1 MRGAILPLIL
11 LTIAGIVF
19 FVGVNYVING
29 PIEEK
34 VISQNGQDV
43 ITINGGI
50 NSLNT
55 KKAELVEALNKASEL
70 RQKLDALEKNYQ
82 GFDQADLD
90 RLNKLL
96 PDNVDNVQLII
107 DTNNIAQLHNMKI
120 KGARIATAAEKE
132 ATGGRPADVKTKTR
146 AIERSA
152 VPEQG
157 VLTFSFSV
165 TGPYKEFLL
174 FLSDL
179 QSSLRVVDLGSLT
192 FSSDEKEAYTY
203 NVEIKTYWLK

>member
-1 MRGAILPLIL
+1 MRGALLPVSLLIV
-11 LTIAGIVF
+11 AGIIF
-19 FVGVNYVING
+19 FGGMNYIVNA

-34 VISQNGQDV
+34 IVAQNGQDTLV
-43 ITINGGI
+43 INGGI
-50 NSLNT
+50 NTLNS
-55 KKAELVEALNKASEL
+55 KKAELVEALTKAAEL
-70 RQKLDALEKNYQ
+70 RDKLDTLEKNYQ
-82 GFDQADLD
+82 GFDEADLD
-90 RLNKLL
+90 RLSKML

-120 KGARIATAAEKE
+120 KGAKIATAAEKE
-132 ATGGRPADVKTKTR
+132 ATGGKPADTKIQTK

-152 VPEQG
+152 IPEQG

-165 TGPYKEFLL
+165 TGPYSEFLM
-174 FLSDL
+174 FLADL
-179 QSSLRVVDLGSLT
+179 QSSLRVVDLATMS

>member
-1 MRGAILPLIL
+1 MRNAILPLSL
-11 LTIAGIVF
+11 LVIAGIIF
-19 FVGVNYVING
+19 FSGMNYVVNA
-29 PIEEK
+29 PAEEK
-34 VISQNGQDV
+34 VVSQDGAESLV
-43 ITINGGI
+43 INGGI
-50 NSLNT
+50 NALKA
-55 KKAELVEALNKASEL
+55 KKAELEEALTKAAEL
-70 RQKLDALEKNYQ
+70 REKLDVLEKNYQ
-82 GFDQADLD
+82 GFDEADLD

-120 KGARIATAAEKE
+120 KGAKIATAAEKE
-132 ATGGRPADVKTKTR
+132 AMGGKAADTKTKTK

-152 VPEQG
+152 IPQQG

-165 TGPYKEFLL
+165 SGSYSEFLL
-174 FLSDL
+174 FLADL
-179 QSSLRVVDLGSLT
+179 QSSLRVVDLATMT

>member
-11 LTIAGIVF
+11 LIIAGIVF

-34 VISQNGQDV
+34 VISRNGQDV

-120 KGARIATAAEKE
+120 KGARIATAVEKE